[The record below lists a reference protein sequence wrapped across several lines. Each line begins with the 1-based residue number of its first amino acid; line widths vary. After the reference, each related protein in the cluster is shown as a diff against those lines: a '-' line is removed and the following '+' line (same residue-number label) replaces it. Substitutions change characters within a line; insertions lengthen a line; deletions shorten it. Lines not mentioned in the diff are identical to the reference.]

1 MQIPESET
9 VLLTL
14 GTGIAA
20 IGWFLQHTINGV
32 VTKLERI
39 ETKVSEISTQVVSN
53 STKQEIIFSETEKLR
68 MKFHALEADVIGIS
82 SIQEHCKS
90 CQRMD

>member
-1 MQIPESET
+1 MQLPESEM
-9 VLLTL
+9 VILSV

-20 IGWFLQHTINGV
+20 LGWFIQHTFNGV
-32 VTKLERI
+32 TTRLERI
-39 ETKVSEISTQVVSN
+39 ETKVSEISTQVTAN
-53 STKQEIIFSETEKLR
+53 CTKQEITFTETEKLR

>member
-1 MQIPESET
+1 MQIPETEST
-9 VLLTL
+9 LLAI

-32 VTKLERI
+32 VTRLERI
-39 ETKVSEISTQVVSN
+39 ETKVLEIGTQVTEN

-90 CQRMD
+90 CQRTD